1 MDALGLSAA
10 AKRKPKQRRRPPAHP
25 RPGFWPDVLPSA
37 ILIPGMDGAQGCLSR
52 QVAPVKI
59 S

>member
-52 QVAPVKI
+52 QVAR
-59 S
+59 